1 MFEARFRIVVQVETD
16 AQGQRTFPVTK
27 QLAPVNETEFVS
39 LLASVYQEEV
49 YPTLRTNDTLTVT
62 AHLDA
67 PTREVERTFRFRED
81 RLFEGEGI
89 RQPLQTCCRS
99 YKGSMNRLFNRPSR
113 VMSSRSPFTWS
124 SPEIFT
130 LLLSLLFTCFA

>member
-1 MFEARFRIVVQVETD
+1 MFEALFRIVVVVETD
-16 AQGQRTFPVTK
+16 QQEQRVFPVTK
-27 QLAPVNETEFVS
+27 NRPAVNETEFLS

-49 YPTLRTNDTLTVT
+49 YPTLRADDALTVR

-89 RQPLQTCCRS
+89 QQPRADLLPLVQGVYEQFVRQV
-99 YKGSMNRLFNRPSR
+99 GSGDVL
-113 VMSSRSPFTWS
+113 
-124 SPEIFT
+124 T
-130 LLLSLLFTCFA
+130 LAFHVTQP